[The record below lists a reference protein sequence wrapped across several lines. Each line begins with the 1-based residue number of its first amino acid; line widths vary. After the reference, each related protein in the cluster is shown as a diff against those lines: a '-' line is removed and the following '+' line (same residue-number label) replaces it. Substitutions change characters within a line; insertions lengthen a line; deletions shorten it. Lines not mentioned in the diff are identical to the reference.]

1 MFTDLMGI
9 LLAAAGVW
17 DLFYTRVLFKK
28 LKSGQIK
35 TDNSFM
41 VTALGLSFLVGVVLV
56 IAALPCVVSGVQ
68 QVLS

>member
-1 MFTDLMGI
+1 MGI

-17 DLFYTRVLFKK
+17 DLFYTRMLFKK

-35 TDNSFM
+35 TDNGFM